1 MKVIIAGGR
10 DISDYKAVEEACAA
24 CGWPITEVV
33 SGTARGVDRLGEQ
46 WAEAHNVPV
55 KRMSADWDRFGK
67 RAGYL
72 RNQEMV
78 NYADA
83 LILVWSGTSNG
94 SAHTLAIAKTMN
106 HIRPFKIYEVI
117 VPLTDEEKQGNL

>member
-72 RNQEMV
+72 RNQDMV

-83 LILVWSGTSNG
+83 LVLVWTGYSRG
-94 SAHTLAIAKTMN
+94 SAHTLAIAHAMARS
-106 HIRPFKIYEVI
+106 RPFLIYEKVVTE
-117 VPLTDEEKQGNL
+117 VPNEQNE